1 MLTEL
6 IMTFDFRSPEWAT
19 PHARLYRESLE
30 MAAFADR
37 HGFTTIR
44 ISEHHGAEDGYCP
57 YPLAVASAM
66 SSRTARARLC
76 VIALLLPLYDP
87 IRLAEELTI
96 IDNLSGGRLEA
107 VFGAGYRPRE
117 FEMLGVDF
125 GRRTAILEENIGLL
139 RRIFSGEPF
148 DYQGRPVF
156 VTPRPVQ
163 RPHPPFSLAGMSRA
177 AARRAARLDLPFV
190 PPRRKESYPL
200 YDLYQETRRELG
212 LPPAPP
218 LPDFGPGF
226 LFVTEDPERAW
237 ATLLPHLLHEAN
249 TSAAWLAESTTARPF
264 RNESAGS
271 IRSNPQYAVVTPA
284 ECVSIARNLRH
295 PGSLVIQ
302 PLPGGL
308 DPDLAW
314 QSLELLASEVLPR
327 ISVAAR
333 PGGS

>member
-1 MLTEL
+1 
-6 IMTFDFRSPEWAT
+6 MTFDFRSPEWAT

-57 YPLAVASAM
+57 YPLAAAAALGA
-66 SSRTARARLC
+66 RTTRLRLC

-87 IRLAEELTI
+87 VRLAEELTI
-96 IDNLSGGRLEA
+96 IDNLSGGRLEV

-117 FEMLGVDF
+117 FAMLGVDF
-125 GRRTAILEENIGLL
+125 AGRTAILEENIGLL
-139 RRIFSGEPF
+139 RQIFGGRPF
-148 DYQGRPVF
+148 THQGRPSH

-163 RPHPPFSLAGMSRA
+163 LPHPPFALAGMSRA

-200 YDLYQETRRELG
+200 YELYQQTREELG
-212 LPPAPP
+212 LAAAPP

-237 ATLLPHLLHEAN
+237 PVLLPHLLHEAN
-249 TSAAWLAESTTARPF
+249 TSAGWLAESTTARPF
-264 RNESAGS
+264 RNETADS
-271 IRSNPQYAVVTPA
+271 IRSNPQYAVVTPEEA
-284 ECVSIARNLRH
+284 VRIAANLAH

-308 DPDLAW
+308 DPDFAW
-314 QSLELLASEVLPR
+314 QSLELLASTVLPR
-327 ISVAAR
+327 IGAAAG
-333 PGGS
+333 PDAS